1 MKLCQL
7 IERLQLPE
15 LCLKERLDIASQLRQ
30 RFSSA
35 YEPKPPEDNRKSLPN
50 NFSLV

>member
-15 LCLKERLDIASQLRQ
+15 LCLKERLDIASQLRELFGIVIEYARSENKVLKLLIQ
-30 RFSSA
+30 A
-35 YEPKPPEDNRKSLPN
+35 
-50 NFSLV
+50 